1 MNNDLDRL
9 FEENSKPL
17 PSKSPTVNFT
27 NPTSMYSGQ
36 APDMGEQQIK
46 NEKISLGLLSPSF
59 LNGRWNLTE
68 SGLTQEEV
76 GDEAL
81 AFTIGEGSKGWGERS
96 IQQAYRM
103 VDQFENKGNA
113 MFTTGQRETH
123 HWEQFVEG
131 INFFNIFGEN
141 ETFRRADEVKK
152 ILSTVDPSWT
162 QEKQLSALTEWQEA
176 NPEVNDFVAQA
187 GINIQDYVLETRN
200 QQAFIFNINEAVQQ
214 ARLNIGMQR
223 FEKDNGTLSKL
234 GNSLVEG
241 IKDPLIL
248 RDMAL
253 TSVATLGL
261 GTVAGLAGVSAR
273 ALSGSVAA
281 GVNSSRALRGL
292 NLVRQAANTAAL
304 ATGPMTG
311 LIEGPAY
318 AAIRAVVPSA
328 GRSVVSTLSARGLAL
343 ALEGGVA
350 GAVSSLADQ
359 KADNEW
365 RSLVFADTE
374 KALKYNL
381 GETALAALTG
391 SLGAVGVASAVRF
404 GLGSIGDY
412 KYYKTG
418 DWDGFRRQ
426 IANSMDT
433 WATTKD
439 GDIVW
444 GNTLSD
450 GRGIFFGDTV
460 DKFMKSYDGRDFTN
474 VMLNGSRLFGKFN
487 PRIAGKMNLDV
498 KRVMP
503 VIEEFEKATGV
514 AGEAAMLSVDGV
526 DPETRGIFNQLVNE
540 SNLADADLTI
550 DDVKAVLVDYNTK
563 QQPQP
568 PTATGRLLTEAPV
581 ATQQVEVARQLKRL
595 VAAKSVDRRLE
606 QIGLSSATV
615 LNNAEATLGRSI
627 NLSSDADF
635 QNFITAARYEA
646 ASVDEAQVVNTFKRI
661 VTGDFGGGRVI
672 PKEVVDSIFV
682 AAFGEKPIVVTATG
696 SNKNFAVVVDPKNKD
711 VFATKRTLE
720 KGEDGQLSI
729 KLRADDPKS
738 PFFSKDVLTVDTDTL
753 QAKLVEV
760 NEKLNKAWNDV
771 KTAKVKET
779 IEKVKKTKVKEE
791 LVKTFAEGTSVT
803 VDSIKKIFD
812 LTKEEATVAKIIMD
826 SLGYDGDSNLLRIAS
841 LVADDRNAEIFFE
854 GNTALIRATKSSDV
868 GTVTHEMAHYLQVMI
883 LDELTPDA
891 RHAIGITDEI
901 WEKFKDWVG
910 YTGTEWTEKAAEKF
924 ANGMSQYVRRVMSGD
939 GRAPKT
945 QVQRLFHR
953 IGDHLGDLGQRFK
966 SQEAL
971 EAGMIMSKEAEDVFE
986 ALFNRSNSKIGE
998 LFDSAYQ
1005 GLFKRLPKEQ
1015 RLAIGKE
1022 ILGEMAFNDYLA
1034 KKEIE
1039 FEKAKPV
1046 VDKLAE
1052 AAAAKPVSVTSVV
1065 EEIYQKVNNAT
1076 RKVIKEAIAS
1086 GMSRE
1091 SVLTFLKDQEAKIGT
1106 VTSIDARPANKLTK
1120 PTKLTDEEL
1129 AKFAA
1134 IESPFISVVDDV
1146 KVKFIDAAFKTE
1158 ESKLFFSKE
1167 ELQAEIKSRA
1177 ASKVSKT
1184 ETDIG
1189 ISSELKADLEELLGP
1204 GTFVDSAGMKVELTP
1219 TETVVATKV
1228 ATVVE
1233 TAKVDKE
1240 HATAIIA
1247 ALEEGRTLDAV
1258 EAERA
1263 PIVTPEVVNVEE
1275 TPVSVETELVALA
1288 AISTEASATADSLSI
1303 PAAKKAE
1310 VKTVVAA
1317 AVANPSRAKALLEKY
1332 TTTKLKDIAGVS
1344 ATAEATTTRQLPS
1357 DLVKQFL
1364 EAELRAQISRHT
1376 IEGIMG
1382 LDDKN
1387 FNRFLELEK
1396 LATKHEGPL
1405 DALVREP
1412 TPANLQAT
1420 ANTINWSMQDLMIYV
1435 SGALHKRNGSLIAEF
1450 VGAKKFV
1457 ERHIDTIKATRK
1469 YLEDKKSDYDAA
1481 RAVPEATRSKA
1492 QENLIETYDE
1502 AKGTVTQFNNSIERL
1517 KIGVLGNTV
1526 LEVVPQPT
1534 VKAVSSDIQTDWLK
1548 LTNLGKT
1555 VWDIIARATM
1565 NTDPDDVVKVLDS
1578 RIDRLIEMVE
1588 KDAEPTT
1595 KLTKD
1600 KLITLTPEQKAEA
1613 WSAGLIKSKAATS
1626 FVKKVIQNLELNAER
1641 KLKGTKKVIGS
1652 EEAMGAGGEAVNIV
1666 EGQEKLVP
1674 RYTKEEKK
1682 DFYVKQQ
1689 AESEAL
1695 RNLATLFHAHLV
1707 DIGKTELAAV
1717 FMARR
1722 EGMFQKASDIDNTA
1736 RLLENYG
1743 IQLTVNSVKNR
1754 ISDLRT
1760 ELTTFVDGL
1769 EESEAQAIRKLLDLE
1784 FKTKK
1789 QKTLAQRISPED
1801 MEDLSERLMSAGP
1814 LDVIRAPDYLIRA
1827 AQESSSD
1834 LYRKILSGELE
1845 NGVQVLE
1852 ELANNPQSKYKTLAG
1867 QILNEHR
1874 DYLETVGVWVAKLD
1888 DNTEGLYTYDN
1899 IFLNVKEGT
1908 VNVPALIHEV
1918 IHAITTKEIDEAGFT
1933 QIEGR
1938 GHVAYLEA
1946 LRNSVQSGVD
1956 LNGKKLK
1963 ASVKSIAASYLATI
1977 DWIDRTPEVL
1987 ELLGSDYKEKFVG
2000 RADAVEFPTTTHYA
2014 LINLHEFIA
2023 NTLTDSDVLTFFAGA
2038 KAASGAAKT
2047 RPVKEMLNGISR
2059 SIFPRATEEQIKNVD
2074 KTLQETIVS
2083 NLVTGVVKSKVEP
2096 VDQMGMVLMPEPTYV
2111 PFRLVGTEIQIPE
2124 VVRLGDEAE
2133 LRSAL
2138 KSAKG
2143 RVYAQLKKITEEEE
2157 AKGEEWFIE
2166 SGILENE
2173 LGEEFQSFDLADN
2186 TIGALLAHNELAY
2199 QGETK
2204 YFETADKVFVK
2215 IKTKE
2220 KEYSESVTKALQLI
2234 LDDSLYDL
2242 FPNMDLK
2249 PLNLDK
2255 YYSSDF
2261 AKLPINE
2268 QLKTAQYAYTKIIK
2282 IQNSL
2287 PYKHEIF
2294 ETQSNNAKT
2303 LLEAVTQSKEAL
2315 DLVFPPEPTI
2325 PNVGDSKYF
2334 KKLTE
2339 LPTIFD
2345 EWTVGITHKDL
2356 STSDGYYFKVKDY
2369 QKDNAFILSAL
2380 LTHKQ
2385 LEWAE
2390 DNGEFM
2396 LKYTPTLSELPP
2408 AQQTLLYYLFGE
2420 IPSSDKAPVWKPKV
2434 SILHDVHSESYFK
2447 EFGVDGIKAVL
2458 SFESKLLQVPF
2469 STNSSLLGNIKS
2481 QLDKFSDYWYNN
2493 QVGGEFKPTEFF
2505 KDDLSAVPTDDVQF
2519 LLDNYTVA
2527 KLEVDSVF
2535 PENATI
2541 IGPQL
2546 GSNPGHQV
2554 EINGSKYY
2562 LKAAKS
2568 KRHANMER
2576 AAQLLYRMLGHESLV
2591 SEFTD
2596 ASNLGPEFKTSIL
2609 TPWVTTTKFDFDN
2622 KDHAAKAKLLYIPSA
2637 WLANWD
2643 VFGQTYDNV
2652 SAEGVVLDTG
2662 GSLVYRAR
2670 GGEKEF
2676 SNTSVKELDSLRDP
2690 SKNFTAANIF
2700 MDLTPE
2706 EIKSQIANLEATAS
2720 NEQIRDV
2727 VFSVFDLS
2735 DPSEKADAD
2744 NLVKTL
2750 IARKNII
2757 VASLKEL
2764 GSIESR
2770 MPTELRRFIKMPTTA
2785 VEEDIFYIRE
2795 AAKTFE
2801 NASLEDKQ
2809 KALEFM
2815 HTVLANADMSGELL
2829 RSNFYNAYTEFRLKL
2844 LGGTQLNRRELISK
2858 FFTNDS
2864 GRDIAI
2870 RDELGMP
2877 ITFYRGTNRP
2887 DVDAQNGDEVS
2898 RGSWWGTDLNV
2909 ARDYGGGRSIMS
2921 AYAAVPPERIKV
2933 VRLREMTHW
2942 SNVKKSDIL
2951 DPEVVKYL
2959 EDRNFNFGGKVDDIA
2974 FAFLDLVEDNYDA
2987 VRLLDVKDYAKLGSK
3002 KIPHDQWVFRPDK
3015 QLLKNRNALEF
3026 KKTGSQNLLSQKR
3039 AVQIAREVVD
3049 VAKSVGADTKELE
3062 AKLAELVDS
3071 AEVRRRNLL
3080 AAGLHEEMEPED
3092 LEIINSMIKG
3102 TKAFSQPAVDHLTRR
3117 TKPSATVAAAS
3128 RIKFSGKNY
3137 RDLTDDERRSF
3148 VNDVLLPTVEE
3159 KLGNRNRSAGI
3170 YSLITDSKVGK
3181 GFNSLVGGGAA
3192 YGDTADAESMML
3204 QFFSKIYD
3212 PLMDLRDGELSG
3224 TFDLFSVDMVNAET
3238 NNMYSAAGLL
3248 DIQRKI
3254 TAQVTKTAEL
3264 EQLYETAWLYLADLE
3279 NLPNNAVH
3287 RELIVELIKG
3297 VHKYNTLV
3305 SGLLEKYGTLIE
3317 PMKPTEYGT
3326 IHKVNMLAFEQ
3337 QDQFVDAL
3345 VKHALTKERES
3356 KDLSIITL
3364 DALGWVKLTRDSVS
3378 DDIVSVEVKEG
3389 SPLGYEP
3396 AVYKYSEFK
3405 NMAKKASL
3413 GKDALTI
3420 YEDALVS
3427 SRNYVNWDIYRSR
3440 GDNYTAL
3447 RHTMTVAKNRYLNI
3461 DSPESRGGKPRT
3473 EGVGG
3478 GREMDITRILSHNDI
3493 AKNPELAK
3501 YFDKDI
3507 YGLIYQQLR
3516 SSVTDAIMTK
3526 YITDMFGV
3534 KMSFLDLVEVS
3545 RKHGEASRGQL
3556 AKTEQDSVN
3565 RGYDRI
3571 KDIWESNT
3579 GKLMA
3584 SRDGLDRHY
3593 RSLLESGSRPLVLS
3607 ASGLRAALTS
3617 TGETV
3622 RAILASNHNRGML
3635 RQVIPN
3641 FIQTL
3646 KLFSRNKRQTIQ
3658 QVASATHWLRG
3669 LSSDH
3674 LLLRAEMNPNNPFGG
3689 TIMGSKQG
3697 GWFKSWASSWAGA
3710 KERNKLED
3718 SIVGKAAN
3726 YLSVPASRLG
3736 APLAFVNDVT
3746 TTLHVQNMQYNLTTN
3761 SAKFMA
3767 LAKALKTSNPE
3778 SLSDFASLATKCGL
3792 SPKEAIDLSAM
3803 GLLDPARIQVMID
3816 AAKDQRNY
3824 SEGLLDIQRLFIWA
3838 DGDPIKVDTINR
3850 MGALVNATARH
3861 TNTDPTLL
3869 DLRINQSPYARSMGV
3884 FMQFLLSHSTQ
3895 EIGRRRRYTTTAY
3908 SKHLAGLV
3916 MMESIAYSLARTK
3929 DDDDDSWIWEDAK
3942 EKPIQTV
3949 IKVGTSLP
3957 LLGSYQYLSALI
3969 RMGLL
3974 ETHSQITGEKSDER
3988 YRIPDLYSGPSE
4000 NVPKKALDMIKDLL

>member
-1 MNNDLDRL
+1 MNNDLTKL
-9 FEENSKPL
+9 LEEVGKPL
-17 PSKSPTVNFT
+17 PSEQSVVSFA
-27 NPTSMYSGQ
+27 NPTSMFGDQ
-36 APDMGEQQIK
+36 KPNMNEQQIF
-46 NEKISLGLLSPSF
+46 NEKVSLGLLSPSF
-59 LNGRWNLTE
+59 LNGRWTMGESKLTR
-68 SGLTQEEV
+68 EEV
-76 GDEAL
+76 GDAAL

-96 IQQAYRM
+96 IQKAYRRI
-103 VDQFENKGNA
+103 DQFENKGDA
-113 MFTTGQRETH
+113 MFTEDQRETSYT
-123 HWEQFVEG
+123 EQFVEG
-131 INFFNIFGEN
+131 INFFNILGEN

-152 ILSTVDPSWT
+152 ILETVDPEWT
-162 QEKQLSALTEWQEA
+162 IDKQLSALTDWQDS
-176 NPEVNDFVAQA
+176 NPEVNEFIAAA
-187 GINIQDYVLETRN
+187 GINIQDYVLETKNDR
-200 QQAFIFNINEAVQQ
+200 AFIFNINEAVQQ
-214 ARLNIGMQR
+214 ARINVGMNL
-223 FEKDNGTLSKL
+223 FEQDNGFFSKL

-328 GRSVVSTLSARGLAL
+328 GRSAVSTLSARGLAL
-343 ALEGGVA
+343 ALEGGAA
-350 GAVSSLADQ
+350 GVVSSLADQ

-615 LNNAEATLGRSI
+615 LNNAEAILGRSI

-646 ASVDEAQVVNTFKRI
+646 ASVDESQVVNTFKRI

-682 AAFGEKPIVVTATG
+682 AAFGDKPIVVTATG

-771 KTAKVKET
+771 KTAKIKET

-868 GTVTHEMAHYLQVMI
+868 GTVTHEMSHYLQVMI

-910 YTGTEWTEKAAEKF
+910 YTGTEWTEKASEKF

-1052 AAAAKPVSVTSVV
+1052 AAATKPVSVTSVV

-1091 SVLTFLKDQEAKIGT
+1091 SVLTFLKDEEAKIGT
-1106 VTSIDARPANKLTK
+1106 VTSIDARPANKLTN

-1167 ELQAEIKSRA
+1167 ELQAEIKRRA

-1240 HATAIIA
+1240 HATAVIA

-1263 PIVTPEVVNVEE
+1263 PIVTPEIINVEE

-1288 AISTEASATADSLSI
+1288 AISTEASATADNLGESI

-1332 TTTKLKDIAGVS
+1332 LTTKLEYDDVFGTS
-1344 ATAEATTTRQLPS
+1344 AKAEELTTNTRQIPS

-1420 ANTINWSMQDLMIYV
+1420 ANTIKWSMEDLKVYV
-1435 SGALHKRNGSLIAEF
+1435 SGLLHKRNGSLIAEF

-1457 ERHIDTIKATRK
+1457 ERHIDTIKETRK
-1469 YLEDKKSDYDAA
+1469 YLEDKKSAYDAA
-1481 RAVPEATRSKA
+1481 RAVPEANRSKA
-1492 QENLIETYDE
+1492 QEDLIETYDE
-1502 AKGTVTQFNNSIERL
+1502 AKGTVTQFTNSVERI

-1534 VKAVSSDIQTDWLK
+1534 VKAISNDIQTDWLK

-1555 VWDIIARATM
+1555 VWDIISKAEPSI
-1565 NTDPDDVVKVLDS
+1565 NVDDIVKTLDS

-1613 WSAGLIKSKAATS
+1613 WASGLIKSKAATS
-1626 FVKKVIQNLELNAER
+1626 FAKKIIQNLELNAER
-1641 KLKGTKKVIGS
+1641 KSKGTKKIIGS

-1674 RYTKEEKK
+1674 KYTKEEKK
-1682 DFYVKQQ
+1682 DFYVKQH
-1689 AESEAL
+1689 AESEAI

-1722 EGMFQKASDIDNTA
+1722 EGMLQKASDIDNTA

-1743 IQLTVNSVKNR
+1743 IQLTVNSVENR
-1754 ISDLRT
+1754 ISDLRN
-1760 ELTTFVDGL
+1760 ELTTFVDDL
-1769 EESEAQAIRKLLDLE
+1769 AEDEAKAIRKLLDLE
-1784 FKTKK
+1784 FKPKK

-1852 ELANNPQSKYKTLAG
+1852 ELANNPQSRYNVLAG

-1874 DYLETVGVWVAKLD
+1874 DYLETIGVWVAKLD
-1888 DNTEGLYTYDN
+1888 KNTLASSFYDN
-1899 IFLNVKEGT
+1899 IFLNVSQGT
-1908 VNVPALIHEV
+1908 VDVSIFIHEV
-1918 IHAITTKEIDEAGFT
+1918 IHAITTKEIDEAGLSDV
-1933 QIEGR
+1933 EGR
-1938 GHVAYLEA
+1938 GHAAYIEA
-1946 LRNSVQSGVD
+1946 IRKCVESGLD
-1956 LNGKKLK
+1956 MNGARLK
-1963 ASVKSIAASYLATI
+1963 PSVKSIASAYLATI
-1977 DWIDRTPEVL
+1977 DWIDRTPEAL

-2000 RADAVEFPTTTHYA
+2000 TFDAKKMPSTTHYA
-2014 LINLHEFIA
+2014 LTNLHEFIA
-2023 NTLTDSDVLTFFAGA
+2023 NTLTDSDVLIFFA
-2038 KAASGAAKT
+2038 AAKSSVGAVKT
-2047 RPVKEMLNGISR
+2047 KPVKEMLSGISK
-2059 SIFPRATEEQIKNVD
+2059 SIFPRATEEQLKNVA
-2074 KTLQETIVS
+2074 KTLQETIIT
-2083 NLVTGVVKSKVEP
+2083 NLLTGVVKSK
-2096 VDQMGMVLMPEPTYV
+2096 PEPAYQLGFVEVPDPGYV
-2111 PFRLVGTEIQIPE
+2111 PFRLVGNEIQIPE
-2124 VVRLGDEAE
+2124 IVKPATEDE

-2143 RVYAQLKKITEEEE
+2143 RVYAQMRAMT
-2157 AKGEEWFIE
+2157 
-2166 SGILENE
+2166 S
-2173 LGEEFQSFDLADN
+2173 
-2186 TIGALLAHNELAY
+2186 
-2199 QGETK
+2199 
-2204 YFETADKVFVK
+2204 
-2215 IKTKE
+2215 
-2220 KEYSESVTKALQLI
+2220 
-2234 LDDSLYDL
+2234 
-2242 FPNMDLK
+2242 
-2249 PLNLDK
+2249 
-2255 YYSSDF
+2255 
-2261 AKLPINE
+2261 
-2268 QLKTAQYAYTKIIK
+2268 
-2282 IQNSL
+2282 
-2287 PYKHEIF
+2287 
-2294 ETQSNNAKT
+2294 TQ
-2303 LLEAVTQSKEAL
+2303 
-2315 DLVFPPEPTI
+2315 
-2325 PNVGDSKYF
+2325 
-2334 KKLTE
+2334 
-2339 LPTIFD
+2339 
-2345 EWTVGITHKDL
+2345 
-2356 STSDGYYFKVKDY
+2356 
-2369 QKDNAFILSAL
+2369 
-2380 LTHKQ
+2380 
-2385 LEWAE
+2385 
-2390 DNGEFM
+2390 
-2396 LKYTPTLSELPP
+2396 
-2408 AQQTLLYYLFGE
+2408 
-2420 IPSSDKAPVWKPKV
+2420 
-2434 SILHDVHSESYFK
+2434 DV
-2447 EFGVDGIKAVL
+2447 I
-2458 SFESKLLQVPF
+2458 
-2469 STNSSLLGNIKS
+2469 
-2481 QLDKFSDYWYNN
+2481 
-2493 QVGGEFKPTEFF
+2493 
-2505 KDDLSAVPTDDVQF
+2505 
-2519 LLDNYTVA
+2519 
-2527 KLEVDSVF
+2527 
-2535 PENATI
+2535 
-2541 IGPQL
+2541 
-2546 GSNPGHQV
+2546 
-2554 EINGSKYY
+2554 
-2562 LKAAKS
+2562 
-2568 KRHANMER
+2568 
-2576 AAQLLYRMLGHESLV
+2576 
-2591 SEFTD
+2591 D
-2596 ASNLGPEFKTSIL
+2596 A
-2609 TPWVTTTKFDFDN
+2609 
-2622 KDHAAKAKLLYIPSA
+2622 
-2637 WLANWD
+2637 
-2643 VFGQTYDNV
+2643 
-2652 SAEGVVLDTG
+2652 
-2662 GSLVYRAR
+2662 
-2670 GGEKEF
+2670 
-2676 SNTSVKELDSLRDP
+2676 
-2690 SKNFTAANIF
+2690 
-2700 MDLTPE
+2700 
-2706 EIKSQIANLEATAS
+2706 
-2720 NEQIRDV
+2720 
-2727 VFSVFDLS
+2727 
-2735 DPSEKADAD
+2735 
-2744 NLVKTL
+2744 
-2750 IARKNII
+2750 
-2757 VASLKEL
+2757 
-2764 GSIESR
+2764 
-2770 MPTELRRFIKMPTTA
+2770 
-2785 VEEDIFYIRE
+2785 
-2795 AAKTFE
+2795 
-2801 NASLEDKQ
+2801 
-2809 KALEFM
+2809 
-2815 HTVLANADMSGELL
+2815 
-2829 RSNFYNAYTEFRLKL
+2829 
-2844 LGGTQLNRRELISK
+2844 
-2858 FFTNDS
+2858 
-2864 GRDIAI
+2864 
-2870 RDELGMP
+2870 
-2877 ITFYRGTNRP
+2877 
-2887 DVDAQNGDEVS
+2887 
-2898 RGSWWGTDLNV
+2898 
-2909 ARDYGGGRSIMS
+2909 
-2921 AYAAVPPERIKV
+2921 
-2933 VRLREMTHW
+2933 
-2942 SNVKKSDIL
+2942 
-2951 DPEVVKYL
+2951 
-2959 EDRNFNFGGKVDDIA
+2959 
-2974 FAFLDLVEDNYDA
+2974 
-2987 VRLLDVKDYAKLGSK
+2987 
-3002 KIPHDQWVFRPDK
+3002 
-3015 QLLKNRNALEF
+3015 
-3026 KKTGSQNLLSQKR
+3026 
-3039 AVQIAREVVD
+3039 
-3049 VAKSVGADTKELE
+3049 AKSVGADARELE

-3117 TKPSATVAAAS
+3117 TKPSATVATAS

-3148 VNDVLLPTVEE
+3148 VSDVLLPTVEE

-3181 GFNSLVGGGAA
+3181 VFNSLVGGGAA
-3192 YGDTADAESMML
+3192 YGDTADAQSMML

-3279 NLPNNAVH
+3279 SLPNNAVH

-3305 SGLLEKYGTLIE
+3305 SGLLEKYGTLIT

-3345 VKHALTKERES
+3345 VKHALAKERES

-3579 GKLMA
+3579 GRLMA

-3617 TGETV
+3617 TGETA

-3689 TIMGSKQG
+3689 TIMGSKRG
-3697 GWFKSWASSWAGA
+3697 GWFKSWAASWAGA

-3726 YLSVPASRLG
+3726 YLSIPASRLG

-3767 LAKALKTSNPE
+3767 LAKLLKSANPD

-3792 SPKEAIDLSAM
+3792 SPKEAIDLSAL

-3838 DGDPIKVDTINR
+3838 DGDPIKIDTINR
-3850 MGALVNATARH
+3850 MGALVNATSRH

-3916 MMESIAYSLARTK
+3916 MMESIAYSLTRTK

>member
-36 APDMGEQQIK
+36 TPDMGEQQIK

-68 SGLTQEEV
+68 SGLTKEEV
-76 GDEAL
+76 GDTAL
-81 AFTIGEGSKGWGERS
+81 SFTIGEGSKGWGERS
-96 IQQAYRM
+96 IQKAYRM
-103 VDQFENKGNA
+103 VDQFENKGDA
-113 MFTTGQRETH
+113 MFTTDNRETH

-152 ILSTVDPSWT
+152 ILSTVDPEWT
-162 QEKQLSALTEWQEA
+162 YEKQLSALTEWQES

-234 GNSLVEG
+234 GNSLIEG

-328 GRSVVSTLSARGLAL
+328 GRSAVSTLSARGLAL

-646 ASVDEAQVVNTFKRI
+646 ASVDESQVVNTFKRI

-682 AAFGEKPIVVTATG
+682 AAFGDKPIVVTATG

-720 KGEDGQLSI
+720 KGDDGQLSI

-771 KTAKVKET
+771 KTAKIKET

-868 GTVTHEMAHYLQVMI
+868 GTVTHEMSHYLQVMI

-1052 AAAAKPVSVTSVV
+1052 AAATKPVTVTSVV
-1065 EEIYQKVNNAT
+1065 NEIYEKVNNAT

-1091 SVLTFLKDQEAKIGT
+1091 SVLTFLKDEEAKIGT

-1167 ELQAEIKSRA
+1167 DLQDEIKRRA

-1240 HATAIIA
+1240 HATAVIA

-1258 EAERA
+1258 EAKRA
-1263 PIVTPEVVNVEE
+1263 PIVTPEVINVEE

-1317 AVANPSRAKALLEKY
+1317 AVANPSRAKSLLEKY
-1332 TTTKLKDIAGVS
+1332 TTTKLEDVAGVS
-1344 ATAEATTTRQLPS
+1344 AKAEATTTRQLPS
-1357 DLVKQFL
+1357 DLVKQFF

-1387 FNRFLELEK
+1387 FSRFLELEK
-1396 LATKHEGPL
+1396 LAEKFEGPL

-1412 TPANLQAT
+1412 TPENLQAT
-1420 ANTINWSMQDLMIYV
+1420 ANTINWSMEDLKVYV

-1457 ERHIDTIKATRK
+1457 ERNIDTIKETRK
-1469 YLEDKKSDYDAA
+1469 YIEDKKSAYDAA
-1481 RAVPEATRSKA
+1481 RAVPEANRSKA
-1492 QENLIETYDE
+1492 QEDLIKKYDK
-1502 AKGTVTQFNNSIERL
+1502 AKGTVSQFNNSIERL

-1526 LEVVPQPT
+1526 LEVVPQKIS
-1534 VKAVSSDIQTDWLK
+1534 KAKAYLDKGESIQTKWLQ
-1548 LTNLGKT
+1548 LQSLGAT
-1555 VWDIIARATM
+1555 VQDLLFKNMIEA
-1565 NTDPDDVVKVLDS
+1565 DPITILKAIEKN
-1578 RIDRLIEMVE
+1578 IDRLAELVETDGEEVGFPDWRELPKIELWANGYM
-1588 KDAEPTT
+1588 
-1595 KLTKD
+1595 
-1600 KLITLTPEQKAEA
+1600 
-1613 WSAGLIKSKAATS
+1613 KSKAASS
-1626 FVKKVIQNLELNAER
+1626 FVKKIIRNLELNAKRRLE
-1641 KLKGTKKVIGS
+1641 GTKKKVGS
-1652 EEAMGAGGEAVNIV
+1652 EEVVGASGDAVNVLEGSQKV
-1666 EGQEKLVP
+1666 EGV
-1674 RYTKEEKK
+1674 YTDDEKK

-1722 EGMFQKASDIDNTA
+1722 EGILQKASDIDNTA

-1743 IQLTVNSVKNR
+1743 IQLTVNSVENR
-1754 ISDLRT
+1754 ISDLRN

-1769 EESEAQAIRKLLDLE
+1769 AEDEAKAIRKLLDLE
-1784 FKTKK
+1784 FKPKK
-1789 QKTLAQRISPED
+1789 QKTLAQRISTED

-1834 LYRKILSGELE
+1834 LYRRILSGELE

-1963 ASVKSIAASYLATI
+1963 ASVKSIAASYLATV
-1977 DWIDRTPEVL
+1977 DWIDRTPEAL
-1987 ELLGSDYKEKFVG
+1987 QLLGSDYKEKFVG

-2023 NTLTDSDVLTFFAGA
+2023 NTLTDSDVLAFFAGA

-2143 RVYAQLKKITEEEE
+2143 RVYAQLNKITEEE
-2157 AKGEEWFIE
+2157 AKGGDWTLDG
-2166 SGILENE
+2166 SILENE
-2173 LGEEFQSFDLADN
+2173 YGEEFEAFGFEDG

-2199 QGETK
+2199 KGATK
-2204 YFETADKVFVK
+2204 YFETPDKVFIK
-2215 IKTKE
+2215 IKTNE
-2220 KEYSESVTKALQLI
+2220 KPYSDSVTQALQLI
-2234 LDDSLYDL
+2234 LDGSLYDL
-2242 FPNMDLK
+2242 FPKMDLQQ
-2249 PLNLDK
+2249 LSYEK
-2255 YYSSDF
+2255 YSNSDF

-2268 QLKTAQYAYTKIIK
+2268 QLKTAQYAYTKITT
-2282 IQNSL
+2282 IQNLL
-2287 PYKHEIF
+2287 PYKHKVF

-2303 LLEAVTQSKEAL
+2303 LLEAVTQLKSAL
-2315 DLVFPPEPTI
+2315 DLAFPPEPTI
-2325 PNVGDSKYF
+2325 SKVGDSKYF

-2380 LTHKQ
+2380 LTQKP

-2396 LKYTPTLSELPP
+2396 LKYTPTISELST
-2408 AQQTLLYYLFGE
+2408 AQQTLLYFLLGE
-2420 IPSSDKAPVWKPKV
+2420 VPSSDKVPIWEPTV
-2434 SILHDVHSESYFK
+2434 SILYDVHLENYFK

-2458 SFESKLLQVPF
+2458 KSEIALDLIPVDIDSQVLIDIKTNLKKL
-2469 STNSSLLGNIKS
+2469 SNYWYDE
-2481 QLDKFSDYWYNN
+2481 LDKKGVN
-2493 QVGGEFKPTEFF
+2493 VE
-2505 KDDLSAVPTDDVQF
+2505 DDLSAVPTDDVQF

-2596 ASNLGPEFKTSIL
+2596 ASNLGSEFKTSIL

-2652 SAEGVVLDTG
+2652 SAEGVILDAG

-2670 GGEKEF
+2670 GGEKDF
-2676 SNTSVKELDSLRDP
+2676 SNTSVKELDSLRDL

-2700 MDLTPE
+2700 MELTPE

-2785 VEEDIFYIRE
+2785 AEEDIFYIRE

-2898 RGSWWGTDLNV
+2898 KGSWWGTDLNV

-2933 VRLREMTHW
+2933 VKLREMTHW
-2942 SNVKKSDIL
+2942 SHVKKSDIL

-2974 FAFLDLVEDNYDA
+2974 FAYLDLVEDKYDA

-3039 AVQIAREVVD
+3039 AVQITRDIID

-3148 VNDVLLPTVEE
+3148 VSDVLLPTVEE

-3192 YGDTADAESMML
+3192 YGDTADAQSMML

-3279 NLPNNAVH
+3279 SLPSNAVH

-3305 SGLLEKYGTLIE
+3305 SGLLEKYGTLVT

-3345 VKHALTKERES
+3345 VKHALAKERES

-3617 TGETV
+3617 TGETA

-3646 KLFSRNKRQTIQ
+3646 KLFSRDKRQTIQ

-3697 GWFKSWASSWAGA
+3697 GWFKSWAASWAGA

-3726 YLSVPASRLG
+3726 YLSIPASRLG

-3761 SAKFMA
+3761 SSKFMA

-3778 SLSDFASLATKCGL
+3778 SLSDFASLAKKCGL
-3792 SPKEAIDLSAM
+3792 SPKEAIDLSAL

-3824 SEGLLDIQRLFIWA
+3824 SEGLLDIQRLFLWA
-3838 DGDPIKVDTINR
+3838 DGDPIRIDTINR
-3850 MGALVNATARH
+3850 MGALVNATTRH

-3916 MMESIAYSLARTK
+3916 MMESIAYSLARPK

>member
-1 MNNDLDRL
+1 
-9 FEENSKPL
+9 
-17 PSKSPTVNFT
+17 
-27 NPTSMYSGQ
+27 
-36 APDMGEQQIK
+36 
-46 NEKISLGLLSPSF
+46 
-59 LNGRWNLTE
+59 
-68 SGLTQEEV
+68 
-76 GDEAL
+76 
-81 AFTIGEGSKGWGERS
+81 
-96 IQQAYRM
+96 
-103 VDQFENKGNA
+103 
-113 MFTTGQRETH
+113 
-123 HWEQFVEG
+123 
-131 INFFNIFGEN
+131 
-141 ETFRRADEVKK
+141 
-152 ILSTVDPSWT
+152 
-162 QEKQLSALTEWQEA
+162 
-176 NPEVNDFVAQA
+176 
-187 GINIQDYVLETRN
+187 
-200 QQAFIFNINEAVQQ
+200 
-214 ARLNIGMQR
+214 
-223 FEKDNGTLSKL
+223 
-234 GNSLVEG
+234 
-241 IKDPLIL
+241 
-248 RDMAL
+248 
-253 TSVATLGL
+253 
-261 GTVAGLAGVSAR
+261 
-273 ALSGSVAA
+273 
-281 GVNSSRALRGL
+281 
-292 NLVRQAANTAAL
+292 
-304 ATGPMTG
+304 
-311 LIEGPAY
+311 
-318 AAIRAVVPSA
+318 
-328 GRSVVSTLSARGLAL
+328 
-343 ALEGGVA
+343 
-350 GAVSSLADQ
+350 
-359 KADNEW
+359 
-365 RSLVFADTE
+365 
-374 KALKYNL
+374 
-381 GETALAALTG
+381 
-391 SLGAVGVASAVRF
+391 
-404 GLGSIGDY
+404 
-412 KYYKTG
+412 
-418 DWDGFRRQ
+418 
-426 IANSMDT
+426 
-433 WATTKD
+433 
-439 GDIVW
+439 
-444 GNTLSD
+444 
-450 GRGIFFGDTV
+450 
-460 DKFMKSYDGRDFTN
+460 
-474 VMLNGSRLFGKFN
+474 
-487 PRIAGKMNLDV
+487 
-498 KRVMP
+498 
-503 VIEEFEKATGV
+503 
-514 AGEAAMLSVDGV
+514 
-526 DPETRGIFNQLVNE
+526 
-540 SNLADADLTI
+540 
-550 DDVKAVLVDYNTK
+550 
-563 QQPQP
+563 
-568 PTATGRLLTEAPV
+568 
-581 ATQQVEVARQLKRL
+581 
-595 VAAKSVDRRLE
+595 
-606 QIGLSSATV
+606 
-615 LNNAEATLGRSI
+615 
-627 NLSSDADF
+627 
-635 QNFITAARYEA
+635 
-646 ASVDEAQVVNTFKRI
+646 
-661 VTGDFGGGRVI
+661 
-672 PKEVVDSIFV
+672 
-682 AAFGEKPIVVTATG
+682 
-696 SNKNFAVVVDPKNKD
+696 
-711 VFATKRTLE
+711 
-720 KGEDGQLSI
+720 
-729 KLRADDPKS
+729 
-738 PFFSKDVLTVDTDTL
+738 
-753 QAKLVEV
+753 
-760 NEKLNKAWNDV
+760 
-771 KTAKVKET
+771 
-779 IEKVKKTKVKEE
+779 
-791 LVKTFAEGTSVT
+791 
-803 VDSIKKIFD
+803 
-812 LTKEEATVAKIIMD
+812 
-826 SLGYDGDSNLLRIAS
+826 
-841 LVADDRNAEIFFE
+841 
-854 GNTALIRATKSSDV
+854 
-868 GTVTHEMAHYLQVMI
+868 
-883 LDELTPDA
+883 
-891 RHAIGITDEI
+891 
-901 WEKFKDWVG
+901 
-910 YTGTEWTEKAAEKF
+910 
-924 ANGMSQYVRRVMSGD
+924 
-939 GRAPKT
+939 
-945 QVQRLFHR
+945 
-953 IGDHLGDLGQRFK
+953 
-966 SQEAL
+966 
-971 EAGMIMSKEAEDVFE
+971 
-986 ALFNRSNSKIGE
+986 
-998 LFDSAYQ
+998 
-1005 GLFKRLPKEQ
+1005 
-1015 RLAIGKE
+1015 
-1022 ILGEMAFNDYLA
+1022 
-1034 KKEIE
+1034 
-1039 FEKAKPV
+1039 
-1046 VDKLAE
+1046 
-1052 AAAAKPVSVTSVV
+1052 
-1065 EEIYQKVNNAT
+1065 
-1076 RKVIKEAIAS
+1076 
-1086 GMSRE
+1086 
-1091 SVLTFLKDQEAKIGT
+1091 
-1106 VTSIDARPANKLTK
+1106 
-1120 PTKLTDEEL
+1120 
-1129 AKFAA
+1129 
-1134 IESPFISVVDDV
+1134 
-1146 KVKFIDAAFKTE
+1146 
-1158 ESKLFFSKE
+1158 
-1167 ELQAEIKSRA
+1167 
-1177 ASKVSKT
+1177 
-1184 ETDIG
+1184 
-1189 ISSELKADLEELLGP
+1189 
-1204 GTFVDSAGMKVELTP
+1204 
-1219 TETVVATKV
+1219 
-1228 ATVVE
+1228 
-1233 TAKVDKE
+1233 
-1240 HATAIIA
+1240 
-1247 ALEEGRTLDAV
+1247 
-1258 EAERA
+1258 
-1263 PIVTPEVVNVEE
+1263 
-1275 TPVSVETELVALA
+1275 
-1288 AISTEASATADSLSI
+1288 
-1303 PAAKKAE
+1303 
-1310 VKTVVAA
+1310 
-1317 AVANPSRAKALLEKY
+1317 
-1332 TTTKLKDIAGVS
+1332 
-1344 ATAEATTTRQLPS
+1344 
-1357 DLVKQFL
+1357 
-1364 EAELRAQISRHT
+1364 
-1376 IEGIMG
+1376 
-1382 LDDKN
+1382 
-1387 FNRFLELEK
+1387 
-1396 LATKHEGPL
+1396 
-1405 DALVREP
+1405 
-1412 TPANLQAT
+1412 
-1420 ANTINWSMQDLMIYV
+1420 
-1435 SGALHKRNGSLIAEF
+1435 LHKRNGSLIAEF
-1450 VGAKKFV
+1450 AAAKKFV
-1457 ERHIDTIKATRK
+1457 EQNIETIKATKK
-1469 YLEDKKSDYDAA
+1469 YLEDNKTAYDTAM
-1481 RAVPEATRSKA
+1481 AVSEETRTKA
-1492 QENLIETYDE
+1492 QEALIKKYNK
-1502 AKGTVTQFNNSIERL
+1502 AKGTVSQFTNSAERI

-1526 LEVVPQPT
+1526 LEVEQEPVVRYSVD
-1534 VKAVSSDIQTDWLK
+1534 VKTDWLQ
-1548 LTNLGKT
+1548 LTKLGKT
-1555 VWDIIARATM
+1555 LLNVMSSAISTI
-1565 NTDPDDVVKVLDS
+1565 DPADVVKALDS

-1588 KDAEPTT
+1588 KDAEPTV

-1600 KLITLTPEQKAEA
+1600 KLSTLTPEQKAEA

-1626 FVKKVIQNLELNAER
+1626 FVKKVIQNLERNAER
-1641 KLKGTKKVIGS
+1641 KLSGTKKTVGS
-1652 EEAMGAGGEAVNIV
+1652 EEVFSPGGEAINII
-1666 EGQEKLVP
+1666 EGREK
-1674 RYTKEEKK
+1674 RIGNYTKFEKE

-1722 EGMFQKASDIDNTA
+1722 EGMLQKSSDINNTA

-1743 IQLTVNSVKNR
+1743 IQLTVNSVEKR
-1754 ISDLRT
+1754 ISDLRN

-1784 FKTKK
+1784 FKPKK

-1814 LDVIRAPDYLIRA
+1814 LDVIRAPDYLIKA

-1852 ELANNPQSKYKTLAG
+1852 ELANNPQSKYSVLAG

-1888 DNTEGLYTYDN
+1888 DNTEGLYTFDN
-1899 IFLNVKEGT
+1899 IFLNVSEGT
-1908 VNVPALIHEV
+1908 VNVPSLIHEV
-1918 IHAITTKEIDEAGFT
+1918 IHAITTKEIDAAGFT
-1933 QIEGR
+1933 QLQGR

-1963 ASVKSIAASYLATI
+1963 ASVKSIAASYLATV
-1977 DWIDRTPEVL
+1977 DWIDRTPEAL
-1987 ELLGSDYKEKFVG
+1987 QLLGSDYKEKFVG

-2023 NTLTDSDVLTFFAGA
+2023 NTLTDSDVMMFFAGA
-2038 KAASGAAKT
+2038 KASIGASKT
-2047 RPVKEMLNGISR
+2047 KPIKEMLNGISR
-2059 SIFPRATEEQIKNVD
+2059 SIFPRATEEQLKNVD

-2111 PFRLVGTEIQIPE
+2111 PFRLVGNEIQIPE

-2143 RVYAQLKKITEEEE
+2143 RVYAQLKKITEEE
-2157 AKGEEWFIE
+2157 AKGEEWSE
-2166 SGILENE
+2166 EDGVLTNE
-2173 LGEEFQSFDLADN
+2173 YLDEFQSFDVNDN
-2186 TIGALLAHNELAY
+2186 AIGALLAHNELAY
-2199 QGETK
+2199 KGTTT
-2204 YFETADKVFVK
+2204 YFETSDKVYVHLK
-2215 IKTKE
+2215 KDE
-2220 KEYSESVTKALQLI
+2220 KGYTTEVTSALQLI
-2234 LDDSLYDL
+2234 LDGGLYKT
-2242 FPNMDLK
+2242 FPLDLK
-2249 PLNLDK
+2249 ALTHEDYLN
-2255 YYSSDF
+2255 SDF
-2261 AKLPINE
+2261 AKLPINK
-2268 QLKTAQYAYTKIIK
+2268 QFKAAQYAYTNIVKL
-2282 IQNSL
+2282 QNSL
-2287 PYKHEIF
+2287 PYIHDVVY
-2294 ETQSNNAKT
+2294 TYGSNAKK
-2303 LLEAVTQSKEAL
+2303 LLQSVTQSEEYTAAKLNA
-2315 DLVFPPEPTI
+2315 VQPKKI
-2325 PNVGDSKYF
+2325 PSSDSKYF

-2339 LPTIFD
+2339 LPTWGD
-2345 EWTVGITHKDL
+2345 EWVVGTTHKDV
-2356 STSDGYYFKVKDY
+2356 STNAGFFFKVKPDK
-2369 QKDNAFILSAL
+2369 KDNAFILSAL
-2380 LTHKQ
+2380 LTKKP
-2385 LEWAE
+2385 LEWTE

-2396 LKYTPTLSELPP
+2396 IKYTPKYVDLPI
-2408 AQQTLLYYLFGE
+2408 AEQKLLYLLFGE
-2420 IPSSDKAPVWKPKV
+2420 IPHSGQAPVWEPTV
-2434 SILHDVHSESYFK
+2434 SMLYNSHIEDYFN
-2447 EFGVDGIKAVL
+2447 ELGVDGIKAVL
-2458 SFESKLLQVPF
+2458 KSEAAIESIPVGIDSQVLIDIKNNLNKL
-2469 STNSSLLGNIKS
+2469 SMYWYDE
-2481 QLDKFSDYWYNN
+2481 LDKKDVN
-2493 QVGGEFKPTEFF
+2493 VT
-2505 KDDLSAVPTDDVQF
+2505 DDLSAVPVDDIQF

-2609 TPWVTTTKFDFDN
+2609 TPWVTTTKFDFAN
-2622 KDHAAKAKLLYIPSA
+2622 EDHAAKAKLLYIPSA

-2670 GGEKEF
+2670 GAEKNF
-2676 SNTSVKELDSLRDP
+2676 SNTSVNELDSLRDP

-2706 EIKSQIANLEATAS
+2706 EIKSQIANLEAMAS

-2735 DPSEKADAD
+2735 DPAEKTDAE
-2744 NLVKTL
+2744 NLIKTL

-2757 VASLKEL
+2757 VASLEEVS
-2764 GSIESR
+2764 SIESR
-2770 MPTELRRFIKMPTTA
+2770 MPTELRRFIEMPTMA
-2785 VEEDIFYIRE
+2785 AEEDIFYIRE

-2815 HTVLANADMSGELL
+2815 HTVLANADMHGELL

-2844 LGGTQLNRRELISK
+2844 LGGTQLNRRELISN
-2858 FFTNDS
+2858 FFTDDS

-2877 ITFYRGTNRP
+2877 ITFYRGTSRP

-2909 ARDYGGGRSIMS
+2909 ARDYGGGKSIMS

-2933 VRLREMTHW
+2933 VKLREMTHW
-2942 SNVKKSDIL
+2942 SHVKKSDIL

-2974 FAFLDLVEDNYDA
+2974 FAYLDLVENKYDA

-3039 AVQIAREVVD
+3039 AVQIKRD
-3049 VAKSVGADTKELE
+3049 IIDIAKSVGADTQELE

-3117 TKPSATVAAAS
+3117 TKPSATVATAS

-3148 VNDVLLPTVEE
+3148 VSDVLLPTVEE

-3192 YGDTADAESMML
+3192 YGDTADAQSMML

-3279 NLPNNAVH
+3279 SLPSNAVH

-3297 VHKYNTLV
+3297 VHKYNTLASV
-3305 SGLLEKYGTLIE
+3305 LLEKYGTLIE

-3345 VKHALTKERES
+3345 VKHALAKEAKSEE
-3356 KDLSIITL
+3356 LSIVTL
-3364 DALGWVKLTRDSVS
+3364 DALGWIQLTRDSVS
-3378 DDIVSVEVKEG
+3378 DDIVEVIVPDG

-3396 AVYKYSEFK
+3396 GSYTYSKFK
-3405 NMAKKASL
+3405 KRANKGSLPKAIE
-3413 GKDALTI
+3413 KTYNEALT
-3420 YEDALVS
+3420 S
-3427 SRNYVNWDIYRSR
+3427 SKNYVNWDIYRSR
-3440 GDNYTAL
+3440 GDNYTAI

-3579 GKLMA
+3579 GKLLA

-3646 KLFSRNKRQTIQ
+3646 KLFNRNKRQTIQ

-3697 GWFKSWASSWAGA
+3697 GWFKSWAASWAGA

-3761 SAKFMA
+3761 SSKFMA

-3803 GLLDPARIQVMID
+3803 GLLDPARIQVMIE

-3824 SEGLLDIQRLFIWA
+3824 SEGLLDIQRLFLWA
-3838 DGDPIKVDTINR
+3838 EGDPIKIDTINR

>member
-1 MNNDLDRL
+1 MNNDLTKL
-9 FEENSKPL
+9 LEEVGKPL
-17 PSKSPTVNFT
+17 PSEQSVVSFA
-27 NPTSMYSGQ
+27 NPTSMFGDQ
-36 APDMGEQQIK
+36 KPNMNEQQIF
-46 NEKISLGLLSPSF
+46 NEKVSLGLLSPSF
-59 LNGRWNLTE
+59 LNGRWTMGESKLTR
-68 SGLTQEEV
+68 EEV

-96 IQQAYRM
+96 VQKAYRL
-103 VDQFENKGNA
+103 VDQFENKGDA
-113 MFTTGQRETH
+113 MFTEDQRETSYT
-123 HWEQFVEG
+123 EQFVEG
-131 INFFNIFGEN
+131 INFFNILGEN

-152 ILSTVDPSWT
+152 ILETVDPEWT
-162 QEKQLSALTEWQEA
+162 TDKQLSALTDWQDS
-176 NPEVNDFVAQA
+176 NPEVNEFIAAA
-187 GINIQDYVLETRN
+187 GINIQDYVLETKNER
-200 QQAFIFNINEAVQQ
+200 AFIFNINDAVQQ
-214 ARLNIGMQR
+214 ARINVGMNL
-223 FEKDNGTLSKL
+223 FEQDNGFFSKL
-234 GNSLVEG
+234 GNSLIEG

-328 GRSVVSTLSARGLAL
+328 GRSAVSTLSARGLAL

-540 SNLADADLTI
+540 SNLSDADLTI

-646 ASVDEAQVVNTFKRI
+646 ASVDESQVVNTFKRI

-682 AAFGEKPIVVTATG
+682 AAFGDKPIVVTATG

-771 KTAKVKET
+771 KTAKIKET

-812 LTKEEATVAKIIMD
+812 LTKEEATVAKLIMD

-854 GNTALIRATKSSDV
+854 GNTALIRAAKSSDV
-868 GTVTHEMAHYLQVMI
+868 GTVTHEMSHYLQVMI

-910 YTGTEWTEKAAEKF
+910 YTGTEWTEKASEKF

-1091 SVLTFLKDQEAKIGT
+1091 SVLTFLKDEEAKIGT

-1120 PTKLTDEEL
+1120 PTKLTDDEL
-1129 AKFAA
+1129 IEFSAA
-1134 IESPFISVVDDV
+1134 ALDGPFISVVDDV
-1146 KVKFIDAAFKTE
+1146 KVTFVDGKFKTTE
-1158 ESKLFFSKE
+1158 VKLFFSQDDLRAE
-1167 ELQAEIKSRA
+1167 FQNRLEL
-1177 ASKVSKT
+1177 KVSKT

-1204 GTFVDSAGMKVELTP
+1204 GTFVDSAGLKVELTP

-1240 HATAIIA
+1240 HATAVIA

-1263 PIVTPEVVNVEE
+1263 PIVTPKVINVEE

-1288 AISTEASATADSLSI
+1288 AISTEASATADSLGESI
-1303 PAAKKAE
+1303 PVAKKAE

-1332 TTTKLKDIAGVS
+1332 TTTKLEDVAGVS
-1344 ATAEATTTRQLPS
+1344 AKAEATTTRQIPS

-1387 FNRFLELEK
+1387 FSRFLELEK

-1412 TPANLQAT
+1412 TPVNLQAT
-1420 ANTINWSMQDLMIYV
+1420 ANTINWSMEDLKVYV
-1435 SGALHKRNGSLIAEF
+1435 SGSLHKRNGSLIAEF

-1457 ERHIDTIKATRK
+1457 ERNIDTIKETRK
-1469 YLEDKKSDYDAA
+1469 YLEDKKSAYDAA
-1481 RAVPEATRSKA
+1481 RAVPEANRSKA
-1492 QENLIETYDE
+1492 QEDLIKKYDK
-1502 AKGTVTQFNNSIERL
+1502 AKGTVSQFNNSVERL

-1526 LEVVPQPT
+1526 LEVVPQKIS
-1534 VKAVSSDIQTDWLK
+1534 KAKSYLDKGESIQTKWLQ
-1548 LTNLGKT
+1548 LQSLGAT
-1555 VWDIIARATM
+1555 VQDLLFKNMIEA
-1565 NTDPDDVVKVLDS
+1565 DPITILKAIEKN
-1578 RIDRLIEMVE
+1578 IDRLAELVETDGEEVGFPDWRKLPKIELWANGYM
-1588 KDAEPTT
+1588 
-1595 KLTKD
+1595 
-1600 KLITLTPEQKAEA
+1600 
-1613 WSAGLIKSKAATS
+1613 KSKAASS
-1626 FVKKVIQNLELNAER
+1626 FVKKIIRNLELNAKRRLE
-1641 KLKGTKKVIGS
+1641 GTKKKVGS
-1652 EEAMGAGGEAVNIV
+1652 EEVVGASGDAVNV
-1666 EGQEKLVP
+1666 LEGAQKFEKA
-1674 RYTKEEKK
+1674 YTGDEEE
-1682 DFYVKQQ
+1682 DFYVKQH

-1722 EGMFQKASDIDNTA
+1722 EGMLQKASDIDNTA

-1743 IQLTVNSVKNR
+1743 IQLTVNSVENR
-1754 ISDLRT
+1754 ISDLRN

-1769 EESEAQAIRKLLDLE
+1769 AEDEAKAIRKLLDLE
-1784 FKTKK
+1784 FKPKK
-1789 QKTLAQRISPED
+1789 QKTLAQRISTED

-1888 DNTEGLYTYDN
+1888 NKTEGLYFYDN
-1899 IFLNVKEGT
+1899 IFLNVREGE
-1908 VNVPALIHEV
+1908 VSVPTLIHEV
-1918 IHAITTKEIDEAGFT
+1918 IHAITAREISEAGFDT
-1933 QIEGR
+1933 ITGR
-1938 GHVAYLEA
+1938 GYDAYITA
-1946 LRNSVQSGVD
+1946 LRESVQSGVD
-1956 LNGKKLK
+1956 LNGNKLK
-1963 ASVKSIAASYLATI
+1963 ASVKSIASAYLATI
-1977 DWIDRTPEVL
+1977 DWIDRTPEAL

-2000 RADAVEFPTTTHYA
+2000 MLGVTETPTFTHYA
-2014 LINLHEFIA
+2014 LTNLHEFVA
-2023 NTLTDSDVLTFFAGA
+2023 NTLTDSDVLMFFAGA
-2038 KAASGAAKT
+2038 KASIGASKT

-2059 SIFPRATEEQIKNVD
+2059 SIFPRATEEQLKNAD
-2074 KTLQETIVS
+2074 KILQETIVS

-2096 VDQMGMVLMPEPTYV
+2096 VDQFGMVMVPKPGYV
-2111 PFRLVGTEIQIPE
+2111 PFRLVGTELQIPE
-2124 VVRLGDEAE
+2124 VVSLGGEAE

-2143 RVYAQLKKITEEEE
+2143 RVYAQMRAMT
-2157 AKGEEWFIE
+2157 
-2166 SGILENE
+2166 S
-2173 LGEEFQSFDLADN
+2173 
-2186 TIGALLAHNELAY
+2186 
-2199 QGETK
+2199 
-2204 YFETADKVFVK
+2204 
-2215 IKTKE
+2215 
-2220 KEYSESVTKALQLI
+2220 
-2234 LDDSLYDL
+2234 
-2242 FPNMDLK
+2242 
-2249 PLNLDK
+2249 
-2255 YYSSDF
+2255 
-2261 AKLPINE
+2261 
-2268 QLKTAQYAYTKIIK
+2268 
-2282 IQNSL
+2282 
-2287 PYKHEIF
+2287 
-2294 ETQSNNAKT
+2294 TQ
-2303 LLEAVTQSKEAL
+2303 
-2315 DLVFPPEPTI
+2315 
-2325 PNVGDSKYF
+2325 
-2334 KKLTE
+2334 
-2339 LPTIFD
+2339 
-2345 EWTVGITHKDL
+2345 
-2356 STSDGYYFKVKDY
+2356 
-2369 QKDNAFILSAL
+2369 
-2380 LTHKQ
+2380 
-2385 LEWAE
+2385 
-2390 DNGEFM
+2390 
-2396 LKYTPTLSELPP
+2396 
-2408 AQQTLLYYLFGE
+2408 
-2420 IPSSDKAPVWKPKV
+2420 
-2434 SILHDVHSESYFK
+2434 DV
-2447 EFGVDGIKAVL
+2447 I
-2458 SFESKLLQVPF
+2458 
-2469 STNSSLLGNIKS
+2469 
-2481 QLDKFSDYWYNN
+2481 
-2493 QVGGEFKPTEFF
+2493 
-2505 KDDLSAVPTDDVQF
+2505 
-2519 LLDNYTVA
+2519 
-2527 KLEVDSVF
+2527 
-2535 PENATI
+2535 
-2541 IGPQL
+2541 
-2546 GSNPGHQV
+2546 
-2554 EINGSKYY
+2554 
-2562 LKAAKS
+2562 
-2568 KRHANMER
+2568 
-2576 AAQLLYRMLGHESLV
+2576 
-2591 SEFTD
+2591 D
-2596 ASNLGPEFKTSIL
+2596 A
-2609 TPWVTTTKFDFDN
+2609 
-2622 KDHAAKAKLLYIPSA
+2622 
-2637 WLANWD
+2637 
-2643 VFGQTYDNV
+2643 
-2652 SAEGVVLDTG
+2652 
-2662 GSLVYRAR
+2662 
-2670 GGEKEF
+2670 
-2676 SNTSVKELDSLRDP
+2676 
-2690 SKNFTAANIF
+2690 
-2700 MDLTPE
+2700 
-2706 EIKSQIANLEATAS
+2706 
-2720 NEQIRDV
+2720 
-2727 VFSVFDLS
+2727 
-2735 DPSEKADAD
+2735 
-2744 NLVKTL
+2744 
-2750 IARKNII
+2750 
-2757 VASLKEL
+2757 
-2764 GSIESR
+2764 
-2770 MPTELRRFIKMPTTA
+2770 
-2785 VEEDIFYIRE
+2785 
-2795 AAKTFE
+2795 
-2801 NASLEDKQ
+2801 
-2809 KALEFM
+2809 
-2815 HTVLANADMSGELL
+2815 
-2829 RSNFYNAYTEFRLKL
+2829 
-2844 LGGTQLNRRELISK
+2844 
-2858 FFTNDS
+2858 
-2864 GRDIAI
+2864 
-2870 RDELGMP
+2870 
-2877 ITFYRGTNRP
+2877 
-2887 DVDAQNGDEVS
+2887 
-2898 RGSWWGTDLNV
+2898 
-2909 ARDYGGGRSIMS
+2909 
-2921 AYAAVPPERIKV
+2921 
-2933 VRLREMTHW
+2933 
-2942 SNVKKSDIL
+2942 
-2951 DPEVVKYL
+2951 
-2959 EDRNFNFGGKVDDIA
+2959 
-2974 FAFLDLVEDNYDA
+2974 
-2987 VRLLDVKDYAKLGSK
+2987 
-3002 KIPHDQWVFRPDK
+3002 
-3015 QLLKNRNALEF
+3015 
-3026 KKTGSQNLLSQKR
+3026 
-3039 AVQIAREVVD
+3039 
-3049 VAKSVGADTKELE
+3049 AKSVGADARELE

-3117 TKPSATVAAAS
+3117 TKPSATVATAS

-3148 VNDVLLPTVEE
+3148 VSDVLLPTVEE

-3192 YGDTADAESMML
+3192 YGDTADAQSMML

-3279 NLPNNAVH
+3279 SLPSNAVH

-3345 VKHALTKERES
+3345 VKHALAKEAKSEE
-3356 KDLSIITL
+3356 LSIVTL
-3364 DALGWVKLTRDSVS
+3364 DALGWIQLTRDSVS
-3378 DDIVSVEVKEG
+3378 DDIVEVIVPDG

-3396 AVYKYSEFK
+3396 GSYTYGKFK
-3405 NMAKKASL
+3405 KKANKGSL
-3413 GKDALTI
+3413 PKAIEKTYNEALT
-3420 YEDALVS
+3420 S
-3427 SRNYVNWDIYRSR
+3427 SKNYVNWDIYRSR

-3493 AKNPELAK
+3493 AQNPELAK

-3617 TGETV
+3617 TGETA

-3646 KLFSRNKRQTIQ
+3646 KLFSRDKRQTIQ

-3697 GWFKSWASSWAGA
+3697 GWFKSWAASWAGA

-3726 YLSVPASRLG
+3726 YLSIPASRLG

-3761 SAKFMA
+3761 SSKFMA
-3767 LAKALKTSNPE
+3767 LAKALKSANPE

-3792 SPKEAIDLSAM
+3792 SPKEAIDLSAL

-3824 SEGLLDIQRLFIWA
+3824 SEGLLDIQRLFLWA
-3838 DGDPIKVDTINR
+3838 DGDPIKIDTINR
-3850 MGALVNATARH
+3850 MGALVNATSRH

-3916 MMESIAYSLARTK
+3916 MMESIAYSLTRTK
-3929 DDDDDSWIWEDAK
+3929 DDDEDSWIWEDAK

-3974 ETHSQITGEKSDER
+3974 EAHSQITGEKSDER

>member
-36 APDMGEQQIK
+36 TPDMGEQQIK

-59 LNGRWNLTE
+59 LNGKWNLTE
-68 SGLTQEEV
+68 SGLTKEEV
-76 GDEAL
+76 GDTAL

-96 IQQAYRM
+96 IQKAYRM
-103 VDQFENKGNA
+103 VDQFENKGDA
-113 MFTTGQRETH
+113 MFTTDQRETH

-162 QEKQLSALTEWQEA
+162 QEKQLSALTEWQES

-328 GRSVVSTLSARGLAL
+328 GRSAVSTLSARGLAL

-615 LNNAEATLGRSI
+615 LNDAEATLGRSI

-646 ASVDEAQVVNTFKRI
+646 ASVDESQVVNTFKRI

-682 AAFGEKPIVVTATG
+682 AAFGDKPIVVTATG

-720 KGEDGQLSI
+720 KGKDGQLSI

-771 KTAKVKET
+771 KTAKIKET

-812 LTKEEATVAKIIMD
+812 LTKEEATVAKLIMD

-868 GTVTHEMAHYLQVMI
+868 GTVTHEMSHYLQVMI

-910 YTGTEWTEKAAEKF
+910 YTGTEWTEKASEKF

-1052 AAAAKPVSVTSVV
+1052 ASATKPVTVTSVV
-1065 EEIYQKVNNAT
+1065 NEIYEKVNNAT

-1086 GMSRE
+1086 GMSKDF
-1091 SVLTFLKDQEAKIGT
+1091 VINFLKESEAKIGT
-1106 VTSIDARPANKLTK
+1106 VTSIDTRPANKLTK

-1129 AKFAA
+1129 AKFAE

-1167 ELQAEIKSRA
+1167 ELQAEIKRRA

-1240 HATAIIA
+1240 HATAVIA

-1263 PIVTPEVVNVEE
+1263 PIVTPEVINVEE

-1288 AISTEASATADSLSI
+1288 AISTEASATADSLGESI

-1332 TTTKLKDIAGVS
+1332 TTTKLEDVAGVS
-1344 ATAEATTTRQLPS
+1344 AKAEATTTRQLPS

-1420 ANTINWSMQDLMIYV
+1420 ANIINWSMEDLKVYV
-1435 SGALHKRNGSLIAEF
+1435 SGSLHKRNGSLIAEF

-1457 ERHIDTIKATRK
+1457 ERNIDTIKETRK
-1469 YLEDKKSDYDAA
+1469 YLEDKKSAYDAA
-1481 RAVPEATRSKA
+1481 RAVPEANRSKA
-1492 QENLIETYDE
+1492 QEDLIKKYDK
-1502 AKGTVTQFNNSIERL
+1502 AKGIVTQFTNSVERL

-1526 LEVVPQPT
+1526 LEVVPQKIS
-1534 VKAVSSDIQTDWLK
+1534 KAKSYLDKGEAIQTKWLQLQSLGATIQSLVFK
-1548 LTNLGKT
+1548 NMIEADPITILKAIEKNL
-1555 VWDIIARATM
+1555 DRIAE
-1565 NTDPDDVVKVLDS
+1565 L
-1578 RIDRLIEMVE
+1578 VE
-1588 KDAEPTT
+1588 KDGEEVGVRARVNKELS
-1595 KLTKD
+1595 KLENWANGN
-1600 KLITLTPEQKAEA
+1600 IT
-1613 WSAGLIKSKAATS
+1613 SKAASS
-1626 FVKKVIQNLELNAER
+1626 FVKKIIRNLELNAKRRLE
-1641 KLKGTKKVIGS
+1641 GTKKKVGS
-1652 EEAMGAGGEAVNIV
+1652 EEVVSAGGDAVNV
-1666 EGQEKLVP
+1666 LEGAQKLEKA
-1674 RYTKEEKK
+1674 YTGDEEE
-1682 DFYVKQQ
+1682 DFYVKQH
-1689 AESEAL
+1689 AESEAI

-1707 DIGKTELAAV
+1707 NIGKTELAAV

-1722 EGMFQKASDIDNTA
+1722 EGTLQKASDIDNTA

-1754 ISDLRT
+1754 ISDLRN

-1769 EESEAQAIRKLLDLE
+1769 EESEAKAIRKLLDLE
-1784 FKTKK
+1784 FKPKK

-1834 LYRKILSGELE
+1834 LYRRILSGELE

-1852 ELANNPQSKYKTLAG
+1852 ELANNPQSKYNVLAG

-1888 DNTEGLYTYDN
+1888 NSTEGLYFYDN
-1899 IFLNVKEGT
+1899 IFLNVREGK
-1908 VNVPALIHEV
+1908 VSVPTLIHEV
-1918 IHAITTKEIDEAGFT
+1918 IHAITAKEISEAGFDT
-1933 QIEGR
+1933 ITGR
-1938 GHVAYLEA
+1938 GYDAYITA

-1956 LNGKKLK
+1956 LNGNKLK
-1963 ASVKSIAASYLATI
+1963 ASVKSIASAYLATI
-1977 DWIDRTPEVL
+1977 DWIDRTPEAL

-2000 RADAVEFPTTTHYA
+2000 MLGMTETPTFTHYA
-2014 LINLHEFIA
+2014 LTNLHEFVA
-2023 NTLTDSDVLTFFAGA
+2023 NTLTDSDVLMFFAGA
-2038 KAASGAAKT
+2038 KASIGASKT

-2059 SIFPRATEEQIKNVD
+2059 SIFPRATEEQVKNVD
-2074 KTLQETIVS
+2074 KILQETIVS

-2096 VDQMGMVLMPEPTYV
+2096 VDQFGMVMVPKPGYV
-2111 PFRLVGTEIQIPE
+2111 PFRLVGTELQIPE
-2124 VVRLGDEAE
+2124 VVSLGGKAE

-2143 RVYAQLKKITEEEE
+2143 RVYAQMRAMT
-2157 AKGEEWFIE
+2157 
-2166 SGILENE
+2166 S
-2173 LGEEFQSFDLADN
+2173 
-2186 TIGALLAHNELAY
+2186 
-2199 QGETK
+2199 
-2204 YFETADKVFVK
+2204 
-2215 IKTKE
+2215 
-2220 KEYSESVTKALQLI
+2220 
-2234 LDDSLYDL
+2234 
-2242 FPNMDLK
+2242 
-2249 PLNLDK
+2249 
-2255 YYSSDF
+2255 
-2261 AKLPINE
+2261 
-2268 QLKTAQYAYTKIIK
+2268 
-2282 IQNSL
+2282 
-2287 PYKHEIF
+2287 
-2294 ETQSNNAKT
+2294 TQ
-2303 LLEAVTQSKEAL
+2303 
-2315 DLVFPPEPTI
+2315 
-2325 PNVGDSKYF
+2325 
-2334 KKLTE
+2334 
-2339 LPTIFD
+2339 
-2345 EWTVGITHKDL
+2345 
-2356 STSDGYYFKVKDY
+2356 
-2369 QKDNAFILSAL
+2369 
-2380 LTHKQ
+2380 
-2385 LEWAE
+2385 
-2390 DNGEFM
+2390 
-2396 LKYTPTLSELPP
+2396 
-2408 AQQTLLYYLFGE
+2408 
-2420 IPSSDKAPVWKPKV
+2420 
-2434 SILHDVHSESYFK
+2434 DV
-2447 EFGVDGIKAVL
+2447 I
-2458 SFESKLLQVPF
+2458 
-2469 STNSSLLGNIKS
+2469 
-2481 QLDKFSDYWYNN
+2481 
-2493 QVGGEFKPTEFF
+2493 
-2505 KDDLSAVPTDDVQF
+2505 
-2519 LLDNYTVA
+2519 
-2527 KLEVDSVF
+2527 
-2535 PENATI
+2535 
-2541 IGPQL
+2541 
-2546 GSNPGHQV
+2546 
-2554 EINGSKYY
+2554 
-2562 LKAAKS
+2562 
-2568 KRHANMER
+2568 
-2576 AAQLLYRMLGHESLV
+2576 
-2591 SEFTD
+2591 D
-2596 ASNLGPEFKTSIL
+2596 A
-2609 TPWVTTTKFDFDN
+2609 
-2622 KDHAAKAKLLYIPSA
+2622 
-2637 WLANWD
+2637 
-2643 VFGQTYDNV
+2643 
-2652 SAEGVVLDTG
+2652 
-2662 GSLVYRAR
+2662 
-2670 GGEKEF
+2670 
-2676 SNTSVKELDSLRDP
+2676 
-2690 SKNFTAANIF
+2690 
-2700 MDLTPE
+2700 
-2706 EIKSQIANLEATAS
+2706 
-2720 NEQIRDV
+2720 
-2727 VFSVFDLS
+2727 
-2735 DPSEKADAD
+2735 
-2744 NLVKTL
+2744 
-2750 IARKNII
+2750 
-2757 VASLKEL
+2757 
-2764 GSIESR
+2764 
-2770 MPTELRRFIKMPTTA
+2770 
-2785 VEEDIFYIRE
+2785 
-2795 AAKTFE
+2795 
-2801 NASLEDKQ
+2801 
-2809 KALEFM
+2809 
-2815 HTVLANADMSGELL
+2815 
-2829 RSNFYNAYTEFRLKL
+2829 
-2844 LGGTQLNRRELISK
+2844 
-2858 FFTNDS
+2858 
-2864 GRDIAI
+2864 
-2870 RDELGMP
+2870 
-2877 ITFYRGTNRP
+2877 
-2887 DVDAQNGDEVS
+2887 
-2898 RGSWWGTDLNV
+2898 
-2909 ARDYGGGRSIMS
+2909 
-2921 AYAAVPPERIKV
+2921 
-2933 VRLREMTHW
+2933 
-2942 SNVKKSDIL
+2942 
-2951 DPEVVKYL
+2951 
-2959 EDRNFNFGGKVDDIA
+2959 
-2974 FAFLDLVEDNYDA
+2974 
-2987 VRLLDVKDYAKLGSK
+2987 
-3002 KIPHDQWVFRPDK
+3002 
-3015 QLLKNRNALEF
+3015 
-3026 KKTGSQNLLSQKR
+3026 
-3039 AVQIAREVVD
+3039 
-3049 VAKSVGADTKELE
+3049 AKSVGADARELE

-3117 TKPSATVAAAS
+3117 TKPSATVATAS

-3148 VNDVLLPTVEE
+3148 VSDVLLPTVEE

-3192 YGDTADAESMML
+3192 YGDTADAQSMML

-3264 EQLYETAWLYLADLE
+3264 EQLYETAWLYLANLE
-3279 NLPNNAVH
+3279 SLPSNAVH

-3378 DDIVSVEVKEG
+3378 DDIVSVEIKEG

-3493 AKNPELAK
+3493 AQNPELAK

-3584 SRDGLDRHY
+3584 SKDGLDRHY

-3617 TGETV
+3617 TGETA

-3697 GWFKSWASSWAGA
+3697 GWFKSWAASWAGA

-3726 YLSVPASRLG
+3726 YLSIPASRLG
-3736 APLAFVNDVT
+3736 APLAFVNDIT

-3761 SAKFMA
+3761 SSKFMA
-3767 LAKALKTSNPE
+3767 LAKALKSANPE

-3792 SPKEAIDLSAM
+3792 SPKEAIDLSAL

-3824 SEGLLDIQRLFIWA
+3824 SEGLLDIQRLFLWA
-3838 DGDPIKVDTINR
+3838 DGDPIKIDTINR
-3850 MGALVNATARH
+3850 MGALVNATSRH

-3929 DDDDDSWIWEDAK
+3929 DDDEDSWIWEDAK

-3974 ETHSQITGEKSDER
+3974 EAHSQITGEKSDER